1 MTTPMNY
8 TQQQHAYLQAWR
20 QVLEPLMPMPQAMLH
35 PGGAWPM
42 PAMPPYPQPA
52 PPAPPGMPATPP
64 MAPDYA
70 QQLFSYLQAWRQHL
84 ETMLGTPP
92 LPAQPSGSQPYDT
105 APPADAP
112 PSTPASSGGYGYGR
126 PNVPLPPENPGAGRR
141 SGLTGLYYGNSG
153 GDSGGDSGGN
163 SGAEEPPKFNAVR
176 ALNETGSQQ
185 PGDGLASAENPQRVL
200 VKPKFP
206 GLSAHVPD
214 FGRPDVRA
222 RGTRVIAPPGLQ
234 PNRQYREPSPRVS
247 GAVMPAKPPTL
258 FRGLAERASLRD
270 SG

>member
-1 MTTPMNY
+1 MTTPLNY

-42 PAMPPYPQPA
+42 PAMPPYPQT
-52 PPAPPGMPATPP
+52 APPGIPATPP

-92 LPAQPSGSQPYDT
+92 LPAQPSGSQPYNT
-105 APPADAP
+105 APPADQSS
-112 PSTPASSGGYGYGR
+112 STPAVSGGSGYGR
-126 PNVPLPPENPGAGRR
+126 PNVPSPPENPGAGRV
-141 SGLTGLYYGNSG
+141 SGPTGLYYGDSAGDSAGNSG
-153 GDSGGDSGGN
+153 GD
-163 SGAEEPPKFNAVR
+163 SGAEEPPKFNAIR

-185 PGDGLASAENPQRVL
+185 PGDGTAAAQNPQRVP
-200 VKPKFP
+200 VKPMFP

-222 RGTRVIAPPGLQ
+222 RGMRVNAPPGLQ
-234 PNRQYREPSPRVS
+234 PDRQHRESSPRVS
-247 GAVMPAKPPTL
+247 GAVMPAKSSTL